1 MTIRKLTIKEL
12 IMGQELFERIDRKV
26 SNLLEDVKSGR
37 IGLPD
42 LQRPFVWKDAKV
54 RDLFDSMMKGFPIGY
69 VMLWES
75 PSNYKNTKSIGLDN
89 KIFSRPD
96 DLVID
101 GQQRLTSLLAA
112 ITGIKVLDNNFEQ
125 RRIKICYDPLTQEF
139 QVWSNAY
146 EKSYQYIS
154 DIAEVFKAHSNLE
167 ISKFRRSLIKRMN
180 EGRKKNEQ
188 PELTDEEE
196 CRIEDNIN
204 SLLKLSDYTI
214 PTLRILSKA
223 NEEDVAEIFRR
234 VNSGGQNLN
243 ENNFIETL
251 LAVYD
256 NEIHDRIKKFC
267 SNSRIPA
274 NGTSYNSII
283 EIDPSH
289 IIRIAIA
296 FGFHRARMR
305 YGYKLLR
312 GDDLDEGTTSTET
325 REKNIQIFR
334 NSLERVVNLND
345 WHSFINLFSEAGY
358 LSKDQVRSKNVVVY
372 SYAFY
377 LIGKYEYNVSPMFL
391 RQSIIRWI
399 FMSTITSFYSSSPE
413 STVER
418 QMADLRNIH
427 NADEYINYLDNSI
440 KMRMNDT
447 YFSVELVNDL
457 TSSAAAS
464 PLWFGYIAAINI
476 LGTPML
482 FSNTPQSKFL
492 VIGANGDKKA
502 IDKHHI
508 FPKHYL
514 ETIGIDSDRDRNQ
527 LANFTYLDYNTN
539 IDVSDDA
546 PKLYVER
553 YKTKFGEELYAKHLM
568 DNAIPIGFED
578 MDYFEFLDKRRKL
591 MSDIIK
597 RAYEKLW

>member
-1 MTIRKLTIKEL
+1 
-12 IMGQELFERIDRKV
+12 MGQELFERIDRKV
-26 SNLLEDVKSGR
+26 GNLLDDVKSGR

-42 LQRPFVWKDAKV
+42 LQRPFVWPDAKV
-54 RDLFDSMMKGFPIGY
+54 RDLFDSMMRGFPIGY
-69 VMLWES
+69 VMLWKS
-75 PSNYKNTKSIGLDN
+75 PDNYENTKNIGVGD
-89 KIFSRPD
+89 KTYKQPD

-112 ITGIKVLDNNFEQ
+112 MTGIEVLDKNFEH
-125 RRIKICYDPLTQEF
+125 RRVKICYDPLTKEF
-139 QVWSNAY
+139 QVWTNAY
-146 EKSYQYIS
+146 ENSYQYIS
-154 DIAEVFKAHSNLE
+154 DISEVYNKSNLE
-167 ISKFRRSLIKRMN
+167 LNKFRHSLIKRMN
-180 EGRKKNEQ
+180 EGRRKNEQ
-188 PELTDEEE
+188 PELTEEEE
-196 CRIEDNIN
+196 CEIETNIN
-204 SLLKLSDYTI
+204 LLQQLSYYTI
-214 PTLRILSKA
+214 PTLRILSNA

-256 NEIHDRIKKFC
+256 NEIHDRIKSFC
-267 SNSRIPA
+267 SDSRVPA
-274 NGTSYNSII
+274 NGTSYNPII
-283 EIDPSH
+283 EVDPSH
-289 IIRIAIA
+289 IIRITIA
-296 FGFHRARMR
+296 CGFHRARMR

-312 GDDLDEGTTSTET
+312 GVDLETGTTSSET
-325 REKNIQIFR
+325 RQSNLQKFR
-334 NSLERVVNLND
+334 DALDHVLNLND
-345 WHSFINLFSEAGY
+345 WHLFLNLFSEAGY
-358 LSKDQVRSKNVVVY
+358 LSKDQVRSNNVVVY
-372 SYAFY
+372 SYVFY
-377 LIGKYEYNVSPMFL
+377 LIGKYEYNVSPMVL
-391 RQSIIRWI
+391 RQAIIRWI

-427 NADEYINYLDNSI
+427 NADEFVKYLDNSV

-464 PLWFGYIAAINI
+464 PLWFGYIAAINV

-482 FSNTPQSKFL
+482 FSNTPQSKYL
-492 VIGANGDKKA
+492 VIGTSGDKKS

-514 ETIGIDSDRDRNQ
+514 ETVGIESDRDRNQ

-553 YKTKFGEELYAKHLM
+553 FKAKFGEELYAKHLS
-568 DNAIPIGFED
+568 DNALPYGFENL
-578 MDYFEFLDKRRKL
+578 DYFEFLNQRRKL
-591 MSDIIK
+591 MSNIIK
-597 RAYEKLW
+597 KAYDKLWYN

>member
-1 MTIRKLTIKEL
+1 M
-12 IMGQELFERIDRKV
+12 
-26 SNLLEDVKSGR
+26 
-37 IGLPD
+37 
-42 LQRPFVWKDAKV
+42 
-54 RDLFDSMMKGFPIGY
+54 
-69 VMLWES
+69 
-75 PSNYKNTKSIGLDN
+75 
-89 KIFSRPD
+89 
-96 DLVID
+96 
-101 GQQRLTSLLAA
+101 
-112 ITGIKVLDNNFEQ
+112 
-125 RRIKICYDPLTQEF
+125 
-139 QVWSNAY
+139 
-146 EKSYQYIS
+146 
-154 DIAEVFKAHSNLE
+154 FKAHSNLE

-180 EGRKKNEQ
+180 EGRTKNEQ
-188 PELTDEEE
+188 PELTEEEE

-267 SNSRIPA
+267 SDSRIPA

-427 NADEYINYLDNSI
+427 NADEYINYLDNTI

-514 ETIGIDSDRDRNQ
+514 ENIGIDSDRDRNQ

-553 YKTKFGEELYAKHLM
+553 FKTKFGEELYSKHLM
-568 DNAIPIGFED
+568 DNAIPLGFED

>member
-1 MTIRKLTIKEL
+1 
-12 IMGQELFERIDRKV
+12 MGQELFERIDRKV
-26 SNLLEDVKSGR
+26 SNLLDDVKSGR

-75 PSNYKNTKSIGLDN
+75 PSNYKNTKSIGLGN
-89 KIFSRPD
+89 KTFSRPD

-180 EGRKKNEQ
+180 EGRTKNEQ
-188 PELTDEEE
+188 PELTEEEE

-267 SNSRIPA
+267 SDSRIPA

-427 NADEYINYLDNSI
+427 NADEYINYLDNTI

-514 ETIGIDSDRDRNQ
+514 ENIGIDSDRDRNQ

-553 YKTKFGEELYAKHLM
+553 FKTKFGEELYSKHLM
-568 DNAIPIGFED
+568 DNAIPLGFED

>member
-1 MTIRKLTIKEL
+1 
-12 IMGQELFERIDRKV
+12 MGQELFERIDRKV

>member
-214 PTLRILSKA
+214 PT
-223 NEEDVAEIFRR
+223 
-234 VNSGGQNLN
+234 
-243 ENNFIETL
+243 
-251 LAVYD
+251 
-256 NEIHDRIKKFC
+256 
-267 SNSRIPA
+267 
-274 NGTSYNSII
+274 
-283 EIDPSH
+283 
-289 IIRIAIA
+289 
-296 FGFHRARMR
+296 
-305 YGYKLLR
+305 
-312 GDDLDEGTTSTET
+312 
-325 REKNIQIFR
+325 
-334 NSLERVVNLND
+334 
-345 WHSFINLFSEAGY
+345 
-358 LSKDQVRSKNVVVY
+358 
-372 SYAFY
+372 
-377 LIGKYEYNVSPMFL
+377 
-391 RQSIIRWI
+391 
-399 FMSTITSFYSSSPE
+399 
-413 STVER
+413 
-418 QMADLRNIH
+418 
-427 NADEYINYLDNSI
+427 
-440 KMRMNDT
+440 
-447 YFSVELVNDL
+447 
-457 TSSAAAS
+457 
-464 PLWFGYIAAINI
+464 
-476 LGTPML
+476 
-482 FSNTPQSKFL
+482 
-492 VIGANGDKKA
+492 
-502 IDKHHI
+502 
-508 FPKHYL
+508 
-514 ETIGIDSDRDRNQ
+514 
-527 LANFTYLDYNTN
+527 
-539 IDVSDDA
+539 
-546 PKLYVER
+546 
-553 YKTKFGEELYAKHLM
+553 
-568 DNAIPIGFED
+568 
-578 MDYFEFLDKRRKL
+578 
-591 MSDIIK
+591 
-597 RAYEKLW
+597 

>member
-1 MTIRKLTIKEL
+1 
-12 IMGQELFERIDRKV
+12 MGQELFERIDRKV
-26 SNLLEDVKSGR
+26 SNLLDDVKSGR

-180 EGRKKNEQ
+180 EGRTKNEQ

-256 NEIHDRIKKFC
+256 NEIHDRIKKFY
-267 SNSRIPA
+267 SDSRIPA

-514 ETIGIDSDRDRNQ
+514 ENIGIDSDRDRNQ

-553 YKTKFGEELYAKHLM
+553 YKTKFGEELYSKHLM
-568 DNAIPIGFED
+568 DNAIPLGFED